1 MKCRAPRRLAAG
13 LAALAMIAATGLA
26 APATA
31 AEETPQSTA
40 KGGLEGLAAPLSE
53 AERRAIEGVV
63 RDYILENPEI
73 IREAVQILQQREQ
86 QASAERQRSA
96 VKANLERLHDTGPL
110 PVLGNPDGDVT
121 VVEFFDYRC
130 PYCRSVAPD
139 LLRVIEDDGNVRLV
153 LKEFPILG
161 QESLFAARAAVAAAK
176 QDAYETFHK
185 RLMTEVNE
193 VTRDSV
199 LALAEDMGLDTAQ
212 LQADMNADGVDS
224 YLRGSY
230 GLAEALEI
238 GGTPAFV
245 VGDTLVPGAL
255 SAERLRTLIA
265 EARDAAG

>member
-1 MKCRAPRRLAAG
+1 MKCTPPRRLAAG
-13 LAALAMIAATGLA
+13 LATLAVIAATGLV
-26 APATA
+26 APAA
-31 AEETPQSTA
+31 AEDAPQSTA
-40 KGGLEGLAAPLSE
+40 KGGWESLAAPLSE

-139 LLRVIEDDGNVRLV
+139 LLRVIEEDGNVRLV

-161 QESLFAARAAVAAAK
+161 QESLFAARAAVAAAR
-176 QDAYETFHK
+176 QGAYETFHQ

-212 LQADMNADGVDS
+212 LQADMNADGVDT

-255 SAERLRTLIA
+255 SAERLRQLIA
-265 EARDAAG
+265 QARNASG